1 MSMKLRSTCVVSAGV
16 VNNQALIK
24 QFANISVCIWMSY
37 QFVIIHNNAPI
48 YNCCF
53 TYTWVN
59 IRVYIIHLFNQHA
72 TDVKIRLSKY
82 SSQIQSTNGLEIQVE
97 ENIRLTRALVLGGSN
112 YCSTCFGFL
121 IRKKLTPMI
130 S

>member
-1 MSMKLRSTCVVSAGV
+1 
-16 VNNQALIK
+16 
-24 QFANISVCIWMSY
+24 MSY

-72 TDVKIRLSKY
+72 TDIKIRLSKY
-82 SSQIQSTNGLEIQVE
+82 SSQIQSTNGPEKQVE

-112 YCSTCFGFL
+112 YCSTCYGFL
-121 IRKKLTPMI
+121 YIRKKIDAYDQLKIQLKTLNTPTKTSI
-130 S
+130 LNHFL

>member
-1 MSMKLRSTCVVSAGV
+1 
-16 VNNQALIK
+16 
-24 QFANISVCIWMSY
+24 MSY

-82 SSQIQSTNGLEIQVE
+82 SSQIQSTNGPEIQ
-97 ENIRLTRALVLGGSN
+97 ALVLGGSN
-112 YCSTCFGFL
+112 YCRTCFGFL

>member
-1 MSMKLRSTCVVSAGV
+1 
-16 VNNQALIK
+16 
-24 QFANISVCIWMSY
+24 MSY

-82 SSQIQSTNGLEIQVE
+82 SSQIQSTNGPEIQVE
-97 ENIRLTRALVLGGSN
+97 ENIHLTRALVLGGSN
-112 YCSTCFGFL
+112 YCSTCYGFL
-121 IRKKLTPMI
+121 IRKKIDAYDQLKIQLKTLNTPTKTFI
-130 S
+130 LNHFL

>member
-1 MSMKLRSTCVVSAGV
+1 
-16 VNNQALIK
+16 
-24 QFANISVCIWMSY
+24 MSY

-82 SSQIQSTNGLEIQVE
+82 SSQIQSTNGPEIRVE
-97 ENIRLTRALVLGGSN
+97 EMFVQRELWYWVGVIIAVLAMDS
-112 YCSTCFGFL
+112 L
-121 IRKKLTPMI
+121 
-130 S
+130 

>member
-1 MSMKLRSTCVVSAGV
+1 
-16 VNNQALIK
+16 
-24 QFANISVCIWMSY
+24 MSY

-72 TDVKIRLSKY
+72 TDIKIRLSKY
-82 SSQIQSTNGLEIQVE
+82 SSQIQSTNGPDRDTSGRKYSFNE
-97 ENIRLTRALVLGGSN
+97 S
-112 YCSTCFGFL
+112 FG
-121 IRKKLTPMI
+121 TGWE
-130 S
+130 